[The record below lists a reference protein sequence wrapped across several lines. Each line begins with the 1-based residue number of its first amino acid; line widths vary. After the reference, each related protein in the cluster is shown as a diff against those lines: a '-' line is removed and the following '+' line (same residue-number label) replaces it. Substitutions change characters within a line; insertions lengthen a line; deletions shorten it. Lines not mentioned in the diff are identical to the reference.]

1 LTLPAVLP
9 PAQTK
14 ALPVTP
20 DYSIAFNAAV
30 YATAIVVLGVVL
42 VLAISVWKT
51 NSEHRA
57 DVIRAV
63 GDLFRAVAEMF
74 RALAEW
80 FRRGGPPGAV

>member
-1 LTLPAVLP
+1 
-9 PAQTK
+9 
-14 ALPVTP
+14 
-20 DYSIAFNAAV
+20 V